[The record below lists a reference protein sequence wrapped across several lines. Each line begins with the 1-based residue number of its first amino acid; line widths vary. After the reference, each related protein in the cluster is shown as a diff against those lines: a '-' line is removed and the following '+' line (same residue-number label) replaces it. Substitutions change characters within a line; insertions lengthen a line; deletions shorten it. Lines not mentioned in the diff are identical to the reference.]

1 MYFYDIVNK
10 RFFKPKLKMQDS
22 LKKMFPTFSNELI
35 LEIEKNASIQS
46 YNAGDIIMRT
56 GQYINNTMLV
66 TKGQLKIF
74 REGENGGEFL
84 MYYLQPGQACAVS
97 MICAT
102 KSQTSQIMAKAVE
115 DVELIIVP
123 LSLMEKW
130 MMEHRSWYEFVI
142 FTYRI
147 RFEELLEVVDSIA
160 FRAMDERLEFY
171 LKRHAE
177 ASGIKDL
184 KVSHQE
190 IATELN
196 TSREVISRLLK
207 KMEQR
212 DLVKLHRNHIELL
225 T

>member
-1 MYFYDIVNK
+1 
-10 RFFKPKLKMQDS
+10 MQDS
-22 LKKMFPTFSNELI
+22 LKKTFPTFSNELI
-35 LEIEKNASIQS
+35 QDIQNNASIQAFK
-46 YNAGDIIMRT
+46 AGDVIMRT
-56 GQYINNTMLV
+56 GQYINYTMLI
-66 TKGQLKIF
+66 TKGQLKVF

-102 KSQTSQIMAKAVE
+102 KSQTSQIMAKAVD
-115 DVELIIVP
+115 DVELIMVP

-130 MMEHRSWYEFVI
+130 MMEHRTWYEFVI

-171 LKRHAE
+171 LKRNSDAC
-177 ASGIKDL
+177 GCKDL
-184 KVSHQE
+184 KLSHQE

-212 DLVKLHRNHIELL
+212 ELVKLHRNHIELL
-225 T
+225 A

>member
-1 MYFYDIVNK
+1 
-10 RFFKPKLKMQDS
+10 MQES

-35 LEIEKNASIQS
+35 QDIENNSVIQS
-46 YNAGDIIMRT
+46 YKTGDVIMRT

-102 KSQTSQIMAKAVE
+102 KSQTSQIMARAVD

-130 MMEHRSWYEFVI
+130 MTEHRSWYEFVI
-142 FTYRI
+142 FTYRV
-147 RFEELLEVVDSIA
+147 RFEELLEVVDNIA

-171 LKRHAE
+171 LKRNAD
-177 ASGIKDL
+177 ASGSKDL
-184 KVSHQE
+184 KLSHQE

-212 DLVKLHRNHIELL
+212 ELVRLHRNHIEILN
-225 T
+225 